1 MTKTITKEDSLHFID
16 ILGLHD
22 YKMLVR
28 QYHGIKS
35 RCAHNKNYQ
44 GVEVQFSLIDFL
56 NWVIKQGGRKVDQK
70 GLSYEV
76 CRISDRGNYSLDN
89 IIYQSKADNLRQA
102 ADYYFITNTQTGQ
115 QIMLNQGLVSILKTI
130 FGETCV
136 CGSVAHSCKNT
147 DRLYKGKYK
156 IITLK
161 L

>member
-1 MTKTITKEDSLHFID
+1 MTKEDRLHFID
-16 ILGLHD
+16 VLGLHD

-44 GVEVQFSLIDFL
+44 GVEVQFSLIQFL
-56 NWVIKQGGRKVDQK
+56 DWVVKLGGRRIDEK

-76 CRISDRGNYSLDN
+76 CRILDSGNYSLDN
-89 IIYQSKADNLRQA
+89 ITYQSKADNLRQA
-102 ADYYFITNTQTGQ
+102 APMYFITNVETGKQ
-115 QIMLNQGLVSILKTI
+115 VLKNEGLVSILKNE

-136 CGSVAHSCKNT
+136 CGSVAHSFKNT